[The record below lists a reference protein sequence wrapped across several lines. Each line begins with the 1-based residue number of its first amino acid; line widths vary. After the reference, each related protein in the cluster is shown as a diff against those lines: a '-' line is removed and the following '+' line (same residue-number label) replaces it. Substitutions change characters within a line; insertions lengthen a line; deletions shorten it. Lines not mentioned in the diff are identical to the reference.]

1 MLYRNIAYPIT
12 DTPLTIGCA
21 QDSEQNDITITGETA
36 GVCPKHFTIELLGGK
51 IVLHDMSAQGTF
63 VDEKRVNGS
72 IALKL
77 GQIIRIGTPGEQLQV
92 IACVEL
98 DK

>member
-1 MLYRNIAYPIT
+1 LLYRSIAYPIT
-12 DTPLTIGCA
+12 NKPLTIGSA
-21 QDSEQNDITITGETA
+21 QDGEQNDVTITGKTD
-36 GVCPKHFTIELLGGK
+36 GVSPKHFTIEVLDGE

-72 IALKL
+72 IVLKL
-77 GQIIRIGTPGEQLQV
+77 GQTIRVGTPGEQLQV
-92 IACVEL
+92 IATVEL